1 MGKRLNENLALE
13 ALENVLAKKKTLKQC
28 WQHQELQKFVCW
40 FLDSTTVVLKD
51 PFPCHKLRKGMSYPD
66 EVA

>member
-40 FLDSTTVVLKD
+40 FLDSTTVVLTD